1 MRLARFLSL
10 RMLMGLLSGLL
21 LSACGGDQK
30 GPRGPAFCA
39 SYEENY
45 IESCLQQCESGL
57 DLQDKEGREACQ
69 KTCREDLEDDDTW
82 SEDCAK

>member
-1 MRLARFLSL
+1 MRRSVLNRALPCIALFLSL
-10 RMLMGLLSGLL
+10 C
-21 LSACGGDQK
+21 ACGGSQK

-57 DLQDKEGREACQ
+57 DLQDREARDACQ
-69 KTCREDLEDDDTW
+69 GTCREDLADDDTW